1 MPLRP
6 IDLARE
12 HGLSTQAVRN
22 YEEAGVLPPADR
34 SAHGYRRYGERH
46 AAALRA
52 FLALLPGH
60 GHPTA
65 TAIMRAANAGDLP
78 EALRLIDG
86 SHALLA
92 EDRRTL
98 DAVRTALD
106 HLPPEPDAPGH
117 PPAAATHIGPLAHRL
132 GLRPATL
139 RAWERA
145 GLVTPSRT
153 PAPATASTRP
163 RRSASCSSPNSSAA
177 AATAWPAPPTS
188 CTACARPAP
197 RKPSAPPWPPGRT
210 ASPPAAAPSS
220 PARPPCTPTSRPR
233 PDPGRGAAG
242 PARRRTS
249 TPPDRRSLELG
260 YAPPRLVTTP
270 FDMVSGTA
278 ERAKASGSAVSG
290 SRAKAVRSARRPGAM
305 RPVWS
310 GSPAARAAWVV

>member
-106 HLPPEPDAPGH
+106 HLPPEPDAPGQ
-117 PPAAATHIGPLAHRL
+117 PPAAATRIGPLAHRL

-145 GLVTPSRT
+145 GLVTPSRDART
-153 PAPATASTRP
+153 GYRVYPPAQVRELLLAEQLRRGGHSLARTADLLHRLRTAGSPDAVRPTLTAWQDRLTTRG
-163 RRSASCSSPNSSAA
+163 RALLTGAA
-177 AATAWPAPPTS
+177 ALHAYL
-188 CTACARPAP
+188 
-197 RKPSAPPWPPGRT
+197 G
-210 ASPPAAAPSS
+210 SPP
-220 PARPPCTPTSRPR
+220 
-233 PDPGRGAAG
+233 
-242 PARRRTS
+242 
-249 TPPDRRSLELG
+249 
-260 YAPPRLVTTP
+260 
-270 FDMVSGTA
+270 
-278 ERAKASGSAVSG
+278 
-290 SRAKAVRSARRPGAM
+290 
-305 RPVWS
+305 
-310 GSPAARAAWVV
+310 